1 MIFIIKYSNF
11 NAIIKNISKQN
22 YIKYGKNYK
31 SLRVDFTHEEISH
44 RKINNYSM

>member
-22 YIKYGKNYK
+22 YIKYGKNDK